1 MKNKNFEHINYIIN
15 QNISQINDYIKQ
27 NTKIK
32 KPIDP
37 ESDKDLAFRLNFKYN
52 IGDYAWY
59 IPEKIDN
66 VQPFIAIRCIIVDV
80 CKDNEVTEYAIDEP
94 VKHTIS
100 PLKLYPDVTLCFN
113 ALERT
118 FYNSIKEYIMK
129 NISTFD
135 LNCNFDF
142 DRNFDFDKKTLYE
155 NFQYDYSD
163 LRSWRYHVNNHKH
176 PENNILTVK
185 KQKLIDWY
193 NIEDFFDFKLIYCD
207 T

>member
-27 NTKIK
+27 NTKTK

-66 VQPFIAIRCIIVDV
+66 VQPFIAIRCIIVDA
-80 CKDNEVTEYAIDEP
+80 CKDSEVTEYAIDES

-118 FYNSIKEYIMK
+118 FYNSIKEYIK
-129 NISTFD
+129 DYRRIIVVSNERLTDIEGVEWFD
-135 LNCNFDF
+135 ENGNLL
-142 DRNFDFDKKTLYE
+142 DKGTGEYNKHG
-155 NFQYDYSD
+155 ND
-163 LRSWRYHVNNHKH
+163 SWA
-176 PENNILTVK
+176 
-185 KQKLIDWY
+185 
-193 NIEDFFDFKLIYCD
+193 
-207 T
+207 